1 MLRQWGGIVDM
12 TGDRSPILSKT
23 PVEGIYVNCGW
34 GTGGFK
40 AIPGSGWAMAGLI
53 ANGADK
59 VAGPFGLERF
69 TEGRMIDE
77 SVAAAV
83 AH

>member
-1 MLRQWGGIVDM
+1 MGGIVDM
-12 TGDRSPILSKT
+12 TGDRSPIIGKA
-23 PVEGIYVNCGW
+23 PVEGIFLNCGW

-40 AIPGSGWAMAGLI
+40 AIPGSGWAMAGLM
-53 ANGADK
+53 ATGEDP

-69 TEGRMIDE
+69 REGRMIDE
-77 SVAAAV
+77 FVAAAV